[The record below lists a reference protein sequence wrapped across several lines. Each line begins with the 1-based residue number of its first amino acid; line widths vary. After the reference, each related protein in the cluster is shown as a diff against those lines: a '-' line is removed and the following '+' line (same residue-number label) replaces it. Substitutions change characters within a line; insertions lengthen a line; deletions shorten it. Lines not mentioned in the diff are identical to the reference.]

1 MGSRAIDLDFK
12 ITFNLP
18 VFFLFYIFIL
28 LLILTQFLS
37 PAGSQLCST
46 YVRQSTKEGSNSF
59 TKVNHFGW
67 FEVEAFPLNFD
78 RSKLAGH
85 SFSGGDFGWFE
96 RTEFFVSVFLMP
108 CVLKKDLH
116 YFMLML
122 NAINLRHLPMIF
134 AWTRSPLFSTC
145 ACFLCQNPCS

>member
-18 VFFLFYIFIL
+18 VFFILHFYSFIDSYPISL
-28 LLILTQFLS
+28 

-85 SFSGGDFGWFE
+85 SFSGGDFG
-96 RTEFFVSVFLMP
+96 
-108 CVLKKDLH
+108 
-116 YFMLML
+116 
-122 NAINLRHLPMIF
+122 
-134 AWTRSPLFSTC
+134 
-145 ACFLCQNPCS
+145 